1 MAKIAFVSHASE
13 DAAIAASITDYLERN
28 GVSCWVAPR
37 DVTPGRDYAG
47 EILLGIETSATFVLV
62 LSEHANES
70 IFVKREVER
79 AVSNRT
85 QTAGSPRFPP
95 ISRNFSRQKNTIQI
109 QNLTSS

>member
-1 MAKIAFVSHASE
+1 MAKVAFVSHASE

-28 GVSCWVAPR
+28 GVSCWIAPS
-37 DVTPGRDYAG
+37 DVTPGRDYAA

-79 AVSNRT
+79 AVSK
-85 QTAGSPRFPP
+85 GSRS
-95 ISRNFSRQKNTIQI
+95 SRSACAR
-109 QNLTSS
+109 